1 MGYTW
6 QGNFKHY
13 FGLGCI
19 KRFARDLLEIET
31 ENNFKHNE
39 KMIFTEEDKL
49 YHETNNTCQICS
61 KTCINKV
68 RDPCHETGKY
78 RGPACKICNLR
89 YKQQN
94 FIPVIFHNGSG
105 YDFNLLNSELF
116 KQNNDKRKVDNI
128 PLAAGK
134 TKMFSIGC
142 LKFLDSYN
150 FLAMPLDQMAKIYGC
165 KTKTL
170 YPYEYFGLDSL
181 GTTTKSYNNLIGNL
195 KIEDFK
201 SSLHNKLPT
210 QEDVDIFNKD
220 NSHKT
225 GKDLTIESLQND
237 VEILDYYMNE
247 YVKLNMKEFKLNP
260 LHYVSLPGYSFDCW
274 LMSSGVTLDTLQDKQ
289 IIDDFVGAKRGGIC
303 GTMGDRYIDNSDGK
317 TIWYIDANNLYGYAM
332 MQKLPYKDFEFITTT
347 TLDPQSGFLDVI
359 LNTPD
364 DSDHGYNIV
373 CDIDYTN
380 ECKER
385 TEQLALMPNK
395 RKINDNELGY
405 RQREKSKA
413 RSGKLLHRSEKLILD
428 QNNKTEYM
436 VHYRMLKFYV
446 KMGVKVTKI
455 HRVIKFKQDYICR
468 DYIQNNTNKRATAKT
483 EAEKDVRKLMNN
495 SLYGRMC
502 MNPLHFFQSKFLNDE
517 EKIMKSVSKPTFKNI
532 TRYRDYSQIE
542 YIKKKIEYDS
552 PVYVGVT
559 ILELSKL
566 HMYDVF
572 YKILHPSLKDLTR
585 HYMDTDSFV
594 LSYSEGK
601 VSDEHMDLSNL
612 DIPIKTNNKVPGK
625 FKHELGNRIIE
636 EFLVLSPKTYSF
648 KNYPK
653 NTKEKGI
660 KKHNNAR
667 HIDYYDASMNN
678 TQRTVD

>member
-1 MGYTW
+1 MFVLRKKHITFINERKRQNVKNIITAGIECCIVDPRSGFTDVSTNDLKYVIAEHIPIAVGYTW
-6 QGNFKHY
+6 HGNFKHY

-19 KRFARDLLEIET
+19 KRFARDLLEIEI

-49 YHETNNTCQICS
+49 YHETNNTCNICS

-68 RDPCHETGKY
+68 RDHCHETGKY

-89 YKQQN
+89 NKQQN

-105 YDFNLLNSELF
+105 YDFNLLYSELF

-134 TKMFSIGC
+134 SKMFSIGC

-150 FLAMPLDQMAKIYGC
+150 FLAMPLDQMAKMYGC

-210 QEDVDIFNKD
+210 QEEVDNFNNE

-225 GKDLTIESLQND
+225 GKNLTIEYLQND
-237 VEILDYYMNE
+237 VEILDYCMNE
-247 YVKLNMKEFKLNP
+247 YVKLSMKEFKLIP

-274 LMSSGVTLDTLQDKQ
+274 LMSSGVTLDTFQDKQ
-289 IIDDFVGAKRGGIC
+289 MLDDFVGAKRGGIS
-303 GTMGDRYIDNSDGK
+303 GIMGDRYIDRQSRFADNSDGK

-332 MQKLPYKDFEFITTT
+332 MQKLPNKDFEFITTT
-347 TLDPQSGFLDVI
+347 TLDVI

-364 DSDHGYNIV
+364 DSDHGYYIV
-373 CDIDYTN
+373 RDIDYTN
-380 ECKER
+380 ECKEK

-413 RSGKLLHRSEKLILD
+413 RSEKLILD

-483 EAEKDVRKLMNN
+483 EAEKDIRKLMNN
-495 SLYGRMC
+495 SLYGGMFI
-502 MNPLHFFQSKFLNDE
+502 NPLHFFQSKFLHDE
-517 EKIMKSVSKPTFKNI
+517 EKIMKSVSKPTFKNT

-542 YIKKKIEYDS
+542 YIKKK
-552 PVYVGVT
+552 
-559 ILELSKL
+559 
-566 HMYDVF
+566 
-572 YKILHPSLKDLTR
+572 
-585 HYMDTDSFV
+585 
-594 LSYSEGK
+594 
-601 VSDEHMDLSNL
+601 
-612 DIPIKTNNKVPGK
+612 
-625 FKHELGNRIIE
+625 RI
-636 EFLVLSPKTYSF
+636 
-648 KNYPK
+648 
-653 NTKEKGI
+653 
-660 KKHNNAR
+660 
-667 HIDYYDASMNN
+667 
-678 TQRTVD
+678 